1 MVPHYYHPDDYEHI
15 TKHDYRWA
23 FIEGVYVQGP
33 NYEKVYNG
41 ISFQE
46 LRKIIFQGMYTRD
59 LLSGQFSCVT
69 SDPLKN
75 KSNKPTKFIGSGDL
89 DEESLIDGAEITL
102 YMRNSD
108 NNSIMRDIKNALPKL
123 NIRVFF
129 SIMLSDH
136 TQMFPSSV
144 HVGKGLIPRGL
155 CYVPNRSATYFE
167 ISWPETNFI
176 RTLV

>member
-1 MVPHYYHPDDYEHI
+1 MVPHYYYPNDYEHI
-15 TKHDYRWA
+15 TSHDYRWA
-23 FIEGVYVQGP
+23 FIEGVYVQGH
-33 NYEKVYNG
+33 NYEKVYND

-46 LRKIIFQGMYTRD
+46 LRKIIFQGMHTRD

-75 KSNKPTKFIGSGDL
+75 RSNKPTKFIGSGDL

-129 SIMLSDH
+129 SIKLDSH
-136 TQMFPSSV
+136 IEPYQSV
-144 HVGKGLIPRGL
+144 HVGKDLIPRSL
-155 CYVPNRSATYFE
+155 CYVPNRSGRYFE
-167 ISWPETNFI
+167 ISWPESNI
-176 RTLV
+176 VSTLF